1 MRELVHHLF
10 GLFVGKYGMN
20 RYLRLFDA
28 YVDDRI
34 TQLITNASFLGLQ
47 LAVADS
53 CAQVLQRLV
62 LTITDLSGK
71 RVVEFGYLF
80 GFHLVQGHLEI
91 GFFPGDFLI
100 CIVSRYG
107 GGKGFAL
114 TWRHSDNMLIHAA
127 EEAMPLVGEF
137 KRIIL

>member
-20 RYLRLFDA
+20 RYLRLFDDC
-28 YVDDRI
+28 VDDRI
-34 TQLITNASFLGLQ
+34 TQLITNAPLLGLK

-91 GFFPGDFLI
+91 AFFPADFLI
-100 CIVSRYG
+100 CI
-107 GGKGFAL
+107 L
-114 TWRHSDNMLIHAA
+114 TRSCRRRRFTLT
-127 EEAMPLVGEF
+127 PPPSP
-137 KRIIL
+137 